1 MDITELK
8 DIFEYELK
16 RKLAQ
21 KCRSP
26 IEELR
31 KLISALK
38 FYDFSNTMLLTKD
51 EWIRG
56 VLRTGLCGFNI
67 TDLAKV
73 FDLYDPNKTGNIN
86 YLNFARYLYGKEE
99 LSPVKS
105 NTPINVNNNIN
116 NNSNASLDKGKFVPP
131 GFYDRDIDKKE
142 LKENLDN
149 YEAKLNN
156 DNNINLNYNNNIND
170 SMVPKKRNYHM
181 NKNQSE
187 IIPSNTNNIQIPK
200 EEPRPNSLN
209 QNIVQKNNIEG
220 NKNYFK
226 ELLEILRTKI
236 NTNNGITYYSLAHH
250 LKSNEDKTTHT
261 TSLESFIS
269 ILKLLHIDLNEDDLI
284 NFFACLDYTQTGKVS
299 TDEILRLIA
308 GEISERRK
316 ISVITKFGE
325 MDKDKTGYLPIAF
338 LKKAY
343 NAKFHPDCFL
353 KKKPEN
359 EVLDEFMFTFE
370 VFCFIKGLGN
380 DKNISYKDFLEYY
393 IPISASIQS
402 DNYFDDILLGAWSI
416 DDEKILQGNNNEISE
431 NNNINKVNSPNNRI
445 ETSKNIQNNNIT
457 IEQSNNFQINQTPK
471 LKSSSPKLIQNSETS
486 QEKKLGKIHYNP
498 ITNEFTTDSDY
509 QKMNRNYNQNNEY
522 ISNIRNMNI
531 NSMNISEIPSISK
544 LKTLLSMRGMK
555 SIFIIQRMLFIY
567 DKNQTGEIPFNK
579 LCEIFEIYNL
589 GLTREEVFEF
599 FEIIDKEHKGFI
611 KYNDLILILINDIN
625 AERRIIIQN
634 LFDKLS
640 KGKEYVLFNDLK
652 KYFNPNNHPDVIE
665 KIKNRD
671 EIVFDFFDSLEVFRE
686 YNTNLKNENIANGIV
701 TFLDF
706 QNYFKEIS
714 LSINDDKLFEY
725 IINYCWEVGDEIN
738 NYGNQNGYEND
749 NVRIRAGQE
758 IIK

>member
-73 FDLYDPNKTGNIN
+73 FDQYDPNKTGNIN

-105 NTPINVNNNIN
+105 NTPININNNIN

-142 LKENLDN
+142 LKENLEN

-156 DNNINLNYNNNIND
+156 DNNININYNNNIND

-200 EEPRPNSLN
+200 EEPRQNNLN

-250 LKSNEDKTTHT
+250 LKSNEDKTNHT

-269 ILKLLHIDLNEDDLI
+269 ILKLLHIELNEDDLI

-316 ISVITKFGE
+316 I
-325 MDKDKTGYLPIAF
+325 
-338 LKKAY
+338 
-343 NAKFHPDCFL
+343 
-353 KKKPEN
+353 
-359 EVLDEFMFTFE
+359 
-370 VFCFIKGLGN
+370 
-380 DKNISYKDFLEYY
+380 
-393 IPISASIQS
+393 
-402 DNYFDDILLGAWSI
+402 
-416 DDEKILQGNNNEISE
+416 
-431 NNNINKVNSPNNRI
+431 
-445 ETSKNIQNNNIT
+445 
-457 IEQSNNFQINQTPK
+457 
-471 LKSSSPKLIQNSETS
+471 
-486 QEKKLGKIHYNP
+486 
-498 ITNEFTTDSDY
+498 
-509 QKMNRNYNQNNEY
+509 
-522 ISNIRNMNI
+522 
-531 NSMNISEIPSISK
+531 
-544 LKTLLSMRGMK
+544 
-555 SIFIIQRMLFIY
+555 
-567 DKNQTGEIPFNK
+567 
-579 LCEIFEIYNL
+579 
-589 GLTREEVFEF
+589 
-599 FEIIDKEHKGFI
+599 
-611 KYNDLILILINDIN
+611 
-625 AERRIIIQN
+625 
-634 LFDKLS
+634 
-640 KGKEYVLFNDLK
+640 
-652 KYFNPNNHPDVIE
+652 
-665 KIKNRD
+665 
-671 EIVFDFFDSLEVFRE
+671 
-686 YNTNLKNENIANGIV
+686 
-701 TFLDF
+701 
-706 QNYFKEIS
+706 
-714 LSINDDKLFEY
+714 
-725 IINYCWEVGDEIN
+725 
-738 NYGNQNGYEND
+738 
-749 NVRIRAGQE
+749 
-758 IIK
+758 